1 VLLRREGW
9 RVNAKR
15 VWRLYR
21 EMGLQL
27 RSKTP
32 KRRVKAKL
40 REGRADAPAA
50 NEVWAMDFVH
60 DQLFDGRK
68 IRVLT
73 IIDTFTR
80 LSPAID
86 VGQLSRRGCGGDAR
100 TRSDRNE
107 PTEDDP
113 RRQRPR
119 VCQQGA

>member
-1 VLLRREGW
+1 
-9 RVNAKR
+9 
-15 VWRLYR
+15 
-21 EMGLQL
+21 MGLQL

-40 REGRADAPAA
+40 REGRADASAA

-86 VGQLSRRGCGGDAR
+86 VRQSYRGADVVASSNAQRSKRAYRR
-100 TRSDRNE
+100 
-107 PTEDDP
+107 P
-113 RRQRPR
+113 RRQRPT
-119 VCQQGA
+119 VCQQGARSVGFHPRRRA